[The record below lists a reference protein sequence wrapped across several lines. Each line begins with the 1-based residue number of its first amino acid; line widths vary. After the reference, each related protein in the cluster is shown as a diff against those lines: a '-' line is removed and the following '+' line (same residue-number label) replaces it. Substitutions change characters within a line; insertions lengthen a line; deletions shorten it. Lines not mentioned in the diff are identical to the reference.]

1 MDEIVETA
9 FHAPRTIGRLVLQ
22 TIAEGLIEHL
32 LSPLFEV
39 VAAIYR
45 RIREVLRHLFRF
57 DLIAIP
63 LATLAIVAIAAGP
76 LFILGKAVE
85 WFVGG

>member
-1 MDEIVETA
+1 MDEIAETA
-9 FHAPRTIGRLVLQ
+9 FHALRIIGRFVLQ

-45 RIREVLRHLFRF
+45 GIRDVLRHLFRF

-63 LATLAIVAIAAGP
+63 LATLAIIAIAAGP
-76 LFILGKAVE
+76 LFILGKVAE
-85 WFVGG
+85 WLVGG